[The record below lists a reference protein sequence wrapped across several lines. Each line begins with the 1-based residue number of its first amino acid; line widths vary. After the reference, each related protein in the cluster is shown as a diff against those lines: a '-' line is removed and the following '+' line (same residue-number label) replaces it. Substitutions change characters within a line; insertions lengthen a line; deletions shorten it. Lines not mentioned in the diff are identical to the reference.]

1 MEKQKGSDLLNYLQ
15 SQDDNEA
22 KNKLSFYNN
31 LHNSTT
37 DPIGRLVHS
46 LVMMRLLKKANE
58 AEKINR
64 IKRAQLFDEYN
75 QKRFNEK
82 KMLEE
87 LKFELEKQK
96 EKRELAKEDRA
107 ERRKDRRDNISH
119 QRDLEKEVIKE
130 EMQLALNKQKG
141 IQKAI
146 EKSFAPGSTDQ
157 LEYMLNPEEAEK
169 RRETYDSRGALQ
181 KYKGKTL
188 RKLRIGK
195 NTPKMQSRLK
205 HE

>member
-46 LVMMRLLKKANE
+46 LVMMRLMKKANE
-58 AEKINR
+58 AEKSNR

-87 LKFELEKQK
+87 LKFKLEEQK

-107 ERRKDRRDNISH
+107 ERRKDRRDSISH
-119 QRDLEKEVIKE
+119 QRDLEKEVIREKIKE
-130 EMQLALNKQKG
+130 SLDRQKETR
-141 IQKAI
+141 KAI
-146 EKSFAPGSTDQ
+146 IDSFIKDSPDK
-157 LEYMLNPEEAEK
+157 LEYMINPEEAEK
-169 RRETYDSRGALQ
+169 RRETYDARGAAMKTFYGWLDSAHIK
-181 KYKGKTL
+181 KYIPEIK
-188 RKLRIGK
+188 
-195 NTPKMQSRLK
+195 SRLK